1 MEMPAVIRRRTRL
14 SPEARREQLMQC
26 AIEVFSKR
34 GLGRAGHAEIAE
46 LAQVSVATVFNYFS
60 SREQLVDNVL
70 IQIEDFF
77 SHMVRKN
84 FIDVNEPSNNDR
96 QSDKSSQSSQSP
108 RPNKTVHQAIHDYLA
123 DFVDAAINNPQFTY
137 IWLEWS
143 SSIREDTW
151 PRYLT
156 LLDSNIEIISN
167 KIEPAIASGEIN
179 TYLTTTEFARSL
191 SNQGYMIL
199 QLVNQPQA
207 MSRENIIAFLEKYVT
222 STLASN
228 QRRVKES

>member
-34 GLGRAGHAEIAE
+34 GLGRAGHAEIAQ

-60 SREQLVDNVL
+60 NREQLVDHVL

-77 SHMVRKN
+77 GHMVRKH
-84 FIDVNEPSNNDR
+84 FIDIPGQQNHSA
-96 QSDKSSQSSQSP
+96 
-108 RPNKTVHQAIHDYLA
+108 HQAIHDYLA
-123 DFVDAAINNPQFTY
+123 DFVDAAIDNPQFTY

-151 PRYLT
+151 PRYLA
-156 LLDSNIEIISN
+156 LLDSNIAIISN
-167 KIEPAIASGEIN
+167 KIAPAIASGDIN

-191 SNQGYMIL
+191 CNQGYMIL

-207 MSRENIIAFLEKYVT
+207 MDRESIIAFVEKYVT
-222 STLASN
+222 SALAK
-228 QRRVKES
+228 QTPP

>member
-34 GLGRAGHAEIAE
+34 GLGRAGHAEIAQ

-77 SHMVRKN
+77 SHMVRKH
-84 FIDVNEPSNNDR
+84 FIDINELQP
-96 QSDKSSQSSQSP
+96 KSPQ
-108 RPNKTVHQAIHDYLA
+108 QAIHDYLA

-156 LLDSNIEIISN
+156 LLDSNMTIISD
-167 KIEPAIASGEIN
+167 KVAPAIASGEIN

-191 SNQGYMIL
+191 CNQGYMIL
-199 QLVNQPQA
+199 QLVNQPNA
-207 MSRENIIAFLEKYVT
+207 MDREGIIAFLEKYVT
-222 STLASN
+222 SALAKAE
-228 QRRVKES
+228 R

>member
-60 SREQLVDNVL
+60 SREELVDNVL

-77 SHMVRKN
+77 SDMVRRN
-84 FIDVNEPSNNDR
+84 FVDINEPSNNST
-96 QSDKSSQSSQSP
+96 QPIKSA
-108 RPNKTVHQAIHDYLA
+108 HQAIHDYLS

-143 SSIREDTW
+143 SSIREETW
-151 PRYLT
+151 PRYLA
-156 LLDSNIEIISN
+156 LLDNNIAIISN

-199 QLVNQPQA
+199 QLVNQPKA
-207 MSRENIIAFLEKYVT
+207 MSRERIIEFLEKYVT
-222 STLASN
+222 SALA
-228 QRRVKES
+228 KA

>member
-60 SREQLVDNVL
+60 SREQLVDSVL

-77 SHMVRKN
+77 SSMVRKS
-84 FIDVNEPSNNDR
+84 FIDLAGQPS
-96 QSDKSSQSSQSP
+96 KSA
-108 RPNKTVHQAIHDYLA
+108 HQAIHDYLA
-123 DFVDAAINNPQFTY
+123 DFVEAAINNPQFTY

-151 PRYLT
+151 PRYLA
-156 LLDSNIEIISN
+156 LLDNNIAIISN

-207 MSRENIIAFLEKYVT
+207 MDKESIIEFLEKYVT
-222 STLASN
+222 SALA
-228 QRRVKES
+228 KA

>member
-60 SREQLVDNVL
+60 SREQLVDSVL

-77 SHMVRKN
+77 SNMVRKS
-84 FIDVNEPSNNDR
+84 FIDLAGQPS
-96 QSDKSSQSSQSP
+96 KSA
-108 RPNKTVHQAIHDYLA
+108 HQAIHDYLA
-123 DFVDAAINNPQFTY
+123 DFVEAAINNPQFTY

-151 PRYLT
+151 PRYLA
-156 LLDSNIEIISN
+156 LLDNNIAIISN

-207 MSRENIIAFLEKYVT
+207 MDKESIIEFLEKYVT
-222 STLASN
+222 SALA
-228 QRRVKES
+228 KA

>member
-60 SREQLVDNVL
+60 NRELLVDNVL
-70 IQIEDFF
+70 VQIEDFF
-77 SHMVRKN
+77 SNMVSSN
-84 FIDVNEPSNNDR
+84 FAD
-96 QSDKSSQSSQSP
+96 SDGNSAGQ
-108 RPNKTVHQAIHDYLA
+108 PNKSAHQAIHNYLA

-156 LLDSNIEIISN
+156 LLDNNIAMISK
-167 KIEPAIASGEIN
+167 KIAPAIASGEIN

-199 QLVNQPQA
+199 QLVNQPNP
-207 MSRENIIAFLEKYVT
+207 MDRDSIIAFLEKYVT
-222 STLASN
+222 SALA
-228 QRRVKES
+228 KT

>member
-14 SPEARREQLMQC
+14 TPEARREQLMQC

-60 SREQLVDNVL
+60 SREQLVDHVL

-84 FIDVNEPSNNDR
+84 FIDITGQENN
-96 QSDKSSQSSQSP
+96 SA
-108 RPNKTVHQAIHDYLA
+108 HQAIHDYLA

-156 LLDSNIEIISN
+156 LLDNNIAIISN
-167 KIEPAIASGEIN
+167 KIAPAIASGEIN

-191 SNQGYMIL
+191 CNQGYMIL

-207 MSRENIIAFLEKYVT
+207 MDRESIIAFLEKYVT
-222 STLASN
+222 SALA
-228 QRRVKES
+228 KA

>member
-34 GLGRAGHAEIAE
+34 GLGRAGHAEIAQ

-60 SREQLVDNVL
+60 SRELLVDHVL
-70 IQIEDFF
+70 IQVEDFF
-77 SHMVRKN
+77 SNMVRKN
-84 FIDVNEPSNNDR
+84 FIDIDEASNHTH
-96 QSDKSSQSSQSP
+96 QSSKSA
-108 RPNKTVHQAIHDYLA
+108 HQAIHDYLA
-123 DFVDAAINNPQFTY
+123 DFVDAAISNPQFTY

-156 LLDSNIEIISN
+156 LLDSNITIISN
-167 KIEPAIASGEIN
+167 KIDPAIASGEIN
-179 TYLTTTEFARSL
+179 TYLTTKEFARSL
-191 SNQGYMIL
+191 CNQGYMIL
-199 QLVNQPQA
+199 QLVNQPKA
-207 MSRENIIAFLEKYVT
+207 MDREGIIAFLEKYVT
-222 STLASN
+222 SALAK
-228 QRRVKES
+228 R

>member
-34 GLGRAGHAEIAE
+34 GLGRAGHAEIAQ

-60 SREQLVDNVL
+60 SRELLVDHVL
-70 IQIEDFF
+70 VQIEDFF

-84 FIDVNEPSNNDR
+84 FIDINEQQP
-96 QSDKSSQSSQSP
+96 KSP
-108 RPNKTVHQAIHDYLA
+108 HQAIHDYLA

-143 SSIREDTW
+143 SAIREDTW
-151 PRYLT
+151 PRYLA
-156 LLDSNIEIISN
+156 LLDNNIAIISD
-167 KIEPAIASGEIN
+167 KIAPAIASGEIN

-207 MSRENIIAFLEKYVT
+207 MDREGIIAFLEKYVT
-222 STLASN
+222 SALA
-228 QRRVKES
+228 KAEE

>member
-14 SPEARREQLMQC
+14 TPEARREQLMQC

-60 SREQLVDNVL
+60 SREQLVDHVL

-84 FIDVNEPSNNDR
+84 FIDITGQENN
-96 QSDKSSQSSQSP
+96 SA
-108 RPNKTVHQAIHDYLA
+108 HQAIHDYLA

-156 LLDSNIEIISN
+156 LLDNNIAIISN
-167 KIEPAIASGEIN
+167 KIAPAIASGEIN

-191 SNQGYMIL
+191 CNQGYMIL

-207 MSRENIIAFLEKYVT
+207 MDRESIIAFLEKYVT
-222 STLASN
+222 SALAK
-228 QRRVKES
+228 QTPP

>member
-1 MEMPAVIRRRTRL
+1 
-14 SPEARREQLMQC
+14 
-26 AIEVFSKR
+26 
-34 GLGRAGHAEIAE
+34 
-46 LAQVSVATVFNYFS
+46 
-60 SREQLVDNVL
+60 
-70 IQIEDFF
+70 
-77 SHMVRKN
+77 MVRKN
-84 FIDVNEPSNNDR
+84 FIDLAGQPSKNA
-96 QSDKSSQSSQSP
+96 
-108 RPNKTVHQAIHDYLA
+108 HQAIHDYLA

-151 PRYLT
+151 PRYLA
-156 LLDSNIEIISN
+156 LLDNNIAIISS

-207 MSRENIIAFLEKYVT
+207 MDKKRIIEFLEKYVT
-222 STLASN
+222 SALA
-228 QRRVKES
+228 KA

>member
-84 FIDVNEPSNNDR
+84 FIDITGQENN
-96 QSDKSSQSSQSP
+96 STQSSKSA
-108 RPNKTVHQAIHDYLA
+108 HQAIHDYLA

-156 LLDSNIEIISN
+156 LLDSNIAIISN
-167 KIEPAIASGEIN
+167 KIAPAIASGEIN
-179 TYLTTTEFARSL
+179 TYLTTLEFARSL

-199 QLVNQPQA
+199 QLVNQPKP
-207 MSRENIIAFLEKYVT
+207 MSREDIIAFLEKYVT
-222 STLASN
+222 SALA
-228 QRRVKES
+228 KA

>member
-26 AIEVFSKR
+26 AIAVFSRR

-77 SHMVRKN
+77 GDMVRNN
-84 FIDVNEPSNNDR
+84 FTDVNESSNNST
-96 QSDKSSQSSQSP
+96 QPS
-108 RPNKTVHQAIHDYLA
+108 KTAHQAIHDYLA

-143 SSIREDTW
+143 SAIREDTW
-151 PRYLT
+151 PRYLN
-156 LLDSNIEIISN
+156 LLDSNIAIISN
-167 KIEPAIASGEIN
+167 KISPAIASGEIN

-207 MSRENIIAFLEKYVT
+207 MSREKIIEFLEKYVT
-222 STLASN
+222 SALA
-228 QRRVKES
+228 KA

>member
-14 SPEARREQLMQC
+14 SPEARRAQLMQC

-60 SREQLVDNVL
+60 SREQLVDHVL

-84 FIDVNEPSNNDR
+84 FIDITGQQNN
-96 QSDKSSQSSQSP
+96 SA
-108 RPNKTVHQAIHDYLA
+108 HQAIHDYLA

-156 LLDSNIEIISN
+156 LLDSNIAIISN
-167 KIEPAIASGEIN
+167 KIAPAIASGEIN

-191 SNQGYMIL
+191 CNQGYMIL

-207 MSRENIIAFLEKYVT
+207 MDRESIIAFLEKYVT
-222 STLASN
+222 SALA
-228 QRRVKES
+228 KG

>member
-84 FIDVNEPSNNDR
+84 FIDINEPSNNAR
-96 QSDKSSQSSQSP
+96 QSSQSP
-108 RPNKTVHQAIHDYLA
+108 QPSKTAHQAIHDYLA

-199 QLVNQPQA
+199 QLVNQPNA
-207 MSRENIIAFLEKYVT
+207 MSREDIIAFLEKYVT
-222 STLASN
+222 SALA
-228 QRRVKES
+228 KD

>member
-34 GLGRAGHAEIAE
+34 GLGRAGHAEIAQ

-60 SREQLVDNVL
+60 SREQLVDHVL
-70 IQIEDFF
+70 IQVEDFF
-77 SHMVRKN
+77 SNMVRKN
-84 FIDVNEPSNNDR
+84 FIDIDEASNHTH
-96 QSDKSSQSSQSP
+96 QSSKSA
-108 RPNKTVHQAIHDYLA
+108 HQAIHDYLA
-123 DFVDAAINNPQFTY
+123 DFVDAAISNPQFTY

-156 LLDSNIEIISN
+156 LLDSNIAIISN
-167 KIEPAIASGEIN
+167 KIDPAIASGEIN
-179 TYLTTTEFARSL
+179 TYLTTKEFARSL
-191 SNQGYMIL
+191 CNQGYMIL
-199 QLVNQPQA
+199 QLVNQPKA
-207 MSRENIIAFLEKYVT
+207 MDREGIIAFLEKYVT
-222 STLASN
+222 SALAK
-228 QRRVKES
+228 R

>member
-1 MEMPAVIRRRTRL
+1 MPAVIRRRTRL

-60 SREQLVDNVL
+60 SREQLVDSVL

-77 SHMVRKN
+77 SNMVRKS
-84 FIDVNEPSNNDR
+84 FIDLAGQPS
-96 QSDKSSQSSQSP
+96 KSA
-108 RPNKTVHQAIHDYLA
+108 HQAIHDYLA
-123 DFVDAAINNPQFTY
+123 DFVEAAINNPQFTY

-151 PRYLT
+151 PRYLA
-156 LLDSNIEIISN
+156 LLDNNIAIISN

-207 MSRENIIAFLEKYVT
+207 MDKESIIEFLEKYVT
-222 STLASN
+222 SALA
-228 QRRVKES
+228 KA

>member
-14 SPEARREQLMQC
+14 SPEARRAQLMQC

-60 SREQLVDNVL
+60 SREQLVDHVL

-84 FIDVNEPSNNDR
+84 FIDITGQQTNSA
-96 QSDKSSQSSQSP
+96 
-108 RPNKTVHQAIHDYLA
+108 HQAIHNYLA

-151 PRYLT
+151 PRYLA
-156 LLDSNIEIISN
+156 LLDSNIAIISN
-167 KIEPAIASGEIN
+167 KIAPAIASGEIN

-207 MSRENIIAFLEKYVT
+207 MDRESIIAFLEKYVT
-222 STLASN
+222 SALA
-228 QRRVKES
+228 KG

>member
-77 SHMVRKN
+77 SDMVRKN
-84 FIDVNEPSNNDR
+84 FIDITEQENN
-96 QSDKSSQSSQSP
+96 STQSSKSA
-108 RPNKTVHQAIHDYLA
+108 HQAIHDYLA

-151 PRYLT
+151 PRYLA
-156 LLDSNIEIISN
+156 LLDSNIAIISN
-167 KIEPAIASGEIN
+167 KIAPAIASGEIN

-199 QLVNQPQA
+199 QLVNQPKP
-207 MSRENIIAFLEKYVT
+207 MSREDIIAFLEKYVT
-222 STLASN
+222 SALA
-228 QRRVKES
+228 KA

>member
-34 GLGRAGHAEIAE
+34 GLGRAGHAEIAQ

-60 SREQLVDNVL
+60 SRELLVDHVL
-70 IQIEDFF
+70 IQVEDFF
-77 SHMVRKN
+77 SNMVRKN
-84 FIDVNEPSNNDR
+84 FIDIDEASNHTH
-96 QSDKSSQSSQSP
+96 QSSKSA
-108 RPNKTVHQAIHDYLA
+108 HQAIHDYLA
-123 DFVDAAINNPQFTY
+123 DFVDAAISNPQFTY

-156 LLDSNIEIISN
+156 LLDSNIAIISN
-167 KIEPAIASGEIN
+167 KIDPAIASGEIN
-179 TYLTTTEFARSL
+179 TYLTTKEFARSL
-191 SNQGYMIL
+191 CNQGYMIL
-199 QLVNQPQA
+199 QLVNQPKA
-207 MSRENIIAFLEKYVT
+207 MDREGIIAFLEKYVT
-222 STLASN
+222 SALAK
-228 QRRVKES
+228 R

>member
-14 SPEARREQLMQC
+14 SPEARRAQLMQC

-60 SREQLVDNVL
+60 SREQLVDHVL

-84 FIDVNEPSNNDR
+84 FIDITGQQNN
-96 QSDKSSQSSQSP
+96 SA
-108 RPNKTVHQAIHDYLA
+108 HQAIHDYLA

-151 PRYLT
+151 PRYLA
-156 LLDSNIEIISN
+156 LLDSNIAIINN
-167 KIEPAIASGEIN
+167 KIAPAIASGEIN

-191 SNQGYMIL
+191 CNQGYMIL

-207 MSRENIIAFLEKYVT
+207 MDRESIIAFLEKYVT
-222 STLASN
+222 SALA
-228 QRRVKES
+228 KG

>member
-84 FIDVNEPSNNDR
+84 FIDLAGQPS
-96 QSDKSSQSSQSP
+96 KSA
-108 RPNKTVHQAIHDYLA
+108 HQAIHDYLT

-151 PRYLT
+151 PRYLA
-156 LLDSNIEIISN
+156 LLDNNIAIISN

-207 MSRENIIAFLEKYVT
+207 MDKESIIEFLEKYVT
-222 STLASN
+222 SALA
-228 QRRVKES
+228 KA

>member
-60 SREQLVDNVL
+60 SREQLVDHVL

-84 FIDVNEPSNNDR
+84 FIDITGQQNN
-96 QSDKSSQSSQSP
+96 SA
-108 RPNKTVHQAIHDYLA
+108 HQAIHDYLA

-156 LLDSNIEIISN
+156 LLDSNIAIISN
-167 KIEPAIASGEIN
+167 KIAPAIASGEIN

-191 SNQGYMIL
+191 CNQGYMIL

-207 MSRENIIAFLEKYVT
+207 MDRESIIAFLEKYVT
-222 STLASN
+222 SALA
-228 QRRVKES
+228 KG

>member
-14 SPEARREQLMQC
+14 SPEARRAQLMQC

-60 SREQLVDNVL
+60 SREQLVDHVL

-84 FIDVNEPSNNDR
+84 FIDITGQQNN
-96 QSDKSSQSSQSP
+96 SA
-108 RPNKTVHQAIHDYLA
+108 HQAIHDYLA

-156 LLDSNIEIISN
+156 LLDSNITIISN
-167 KIEPAIASGEIN
+167 KIAPAMASGEIN

-191 SNQGYMIL
+191 CNQGYMIL

-207 MSRENIIAFLEKYVT
+207 MDRESIIAFLEKYVT
-222 STLASN
+222 SALA
-228 QRRVKES
+228 KA

>member
-60 SREQLVDNVL
+60 SREQLVDSVL

-77 SHMVRKN
+77 SNMVRKS
-84 FIDVNEPSNNDR
+84 FIDLAGQPS
-96 QSDKSSQSSQSP
+96 KSA
-108 RPNKTVHQAIHDYLA
+108 HQAIHDYLA
-123 DFVDAAINNPQFTY
+123 DFVEAAINNPQFTY

-151 PRYLT
+151 SRYLA
-156 LLDSNIEIISN
+156 LLDNNIAIISN

-207 MSRENIIAFLEKYVT
+207 MDKESIIEFLEKYVT
-222 STLASN
+222 SALA
-228 QRRVKES
+228 KA

>member
-60 SREQLVDNVL
+60 SREQLVDSVL

-77 SHMVRKN
+77 SNMVRKS
-84 FIDVNEPSNNDR
+84 FIDLAGQPS
-96 QSDKSSQSSQSP
+96 KSA
-108 RPNKTVHQAIHDYLA
+108 HQAIHDYLA
-123 DFVDAAINNPQFTY
+123 DFVEAAINNPQFTY

-151 PRYLT
+151 SRYLA
-156 LLDSNIEIISN
+156 LLDNNIAIISN
-167 KIEPAIASGEIN
+167 KIESAIASGEIN

-207 MSRENIIAFLEKYVT
+207 MDKESIIEFLEKYVT
-222 STLASN
+222 SALA
-228 QRRVKES
+228 KA

>member
-34 GLGRAGHAEIAE
+34 GLGRAGHAEIAQ

-70 IQIEDFF
+70 IQVEDFF
-77 SHMVRKN
+77 SNMVRKH
-84 FIDVNEPSNNDR
+84 FIDINELSNHTHQSNN
-96 QSDKSSQSSQSP
+96 SSQVNNSAQ
-108 RPNKTVHQAIHDYLA
+108 QAIHDYLA
-123 DFVDAAINNPQFTY
+123 DFVDAAISNPQFTY

-151 PRYLT
+151 PRYLA
-156 LLDSNIEIISN
+156 LLDNNIAIISN

-179 TYLTTTEFARSL
+179 TYLTTKEFARSL
-191 SNQGYMIL
+191 CNQGYMIL
-199 QLVNQPQA
+199 QLVNQPKA
-207 MSRENIIAFLEKYVT
+207 MDREGIIAFLEKYVT
-222 STLASN
+222 SALGK
-228 QRRVKES
+228 V

>member
-14 SPEARREQLMQC
+14 TPEARREQLMQC

-60 SREQLVDNVL
+60 SREQLVDHVL

-84 FIDVNEPSNNDR
+84 FIDITGQENN
-96 QSDKSSQSSQSP
+96 SA
-108 RPNKTVHQAIHDYLA
+108 HQAIHDYLA

-156 LLDSNIEIISN
+156 LLDSNIAIISN
-167 KIEPAIASGEIN
+167 KIAPAIASGEIN

-191 SNQGYMIL
+191 CNQGYMIL

-207 MSRENIIAFLEKYVT
+207 MDRESIIAFLEKYVT
-222 STLASN
+222 SALA
-228 QRRVKES
+228 KA

>member
-14 SPEARREQLMQC
+14 TPEARREQLMQC

-34 GLGRAGHAEIAE
+34 GLARAGHAEIAE

-70 IQIEDFF
+70 TQIEAFF
-77 SHMVRKN
+77 SHMVAKH
-84 FIDVNEPSNNDR
+84 FIDISGQQNHSA
-96 QSDKSSQSSQSP
+96 Q
-108 RPNKTVHQAIHDYLA
+108 QAIHYYLA

-143 SSIREDTW
+143 SSICETTW
-151 PRYLT
+151 PRYLA
-156 LLDSNIEIISN
+156 LLDSNIAIISK

-179 TYLTTTEFARSL
+179 TYLTTQEFARSL
-191 SNQGYMIL
+191 CNQGYMIL

-207 MSRENIIAFLEKYVT
+207 MDRDSIIAFLEKYVT
-222 STLASN
+222 SALAPRLLS
-228 QRRVKES
+228 

>member
-34 GLGRAGHAEIAE
+34 GLGRAGHAEIAA

-77 SHMVRKN
+77 SEMVRRN
-84 FIDVNEPSNNDR
+84 FADISAQQP
-96 QSDKSSQSSQSP
+96 KSPQ
-108 RPNKTVHQAIHDYLA
+108 QAIHDYLA
-123 DFVDAAINNPQFTY
+123 DFVDAAINDPQFTY

-156 LLDSNIEIISN
+156 LLDSNIAIISN

-179 TYLTTTEFARSL
+179 TYLTTKEFARSL
-191 SNQGYMIL
+191 CNQGYMIL
-199 QLVNQPQA
+199 QLVNQPKA
-207 MSRENIIAFLEKYVT
+207 MDREGIIAFLEKYAT
-222 STLASN
+222 SALAKAE
-228 QRRVKES
+228 R

>member
-77 SHMVRKN
+77 SHMVRKS
-84 FIDVNEPSNNDR
+84 FIDISGQEN
-96 QSDKSSQSSQSP
+96 KSA
-108 RPNKTVHQAIHDYLA
+108 HQAIHDYLA

-151 PRYLT
+151 PRYLA
-156 LLDSNIEIISN
+156 LLDNNIAIISN
-167 KIEPAIASGEIN
+167 KIAPAIASGEIN

-199 QLVNQPQA
+199 QLVNQPKA
-207 MSRENIIAFLEKYVT
+207 MDRESIIAFLEKYVT
-222 STLASN
+222 SALA
-228 QRRVKES
+228 KA

>member
-14 SPEARREQLMQC
+14 SPEARRAQLMQC

-60 SREQLVDNVL
+60 SREQLVDHVL

-84 FIDVNEPSNNDR
+84 FIDITGQQNN
-96 QSDKSSQSSQSP
+96 SA
-108 RPNKTVHQAIHDYLA
+108 HQAIHNYLA

-151 PRYLT
+151 PRYLA
-156 LLDSNIEIISN
+156 LLDSNIAIISN
-167 KIEPAIASGEIN
+167 KIAPAIASGDIN

-207 MSRENIIAFLEKYVT
+207 MDRESIIAFLEKYVT
-222 STLASN
+222 SALA
-228 QRRVKES
+228 KG

>member
-77 SHMVRKN
+77 SD
-84 FIDVNEPSNNDR
+84 IP
-96 QSDKSSQSSQSP
+96 
-108 RPNKTVHQAIHDYLA
+108 T
-123 DFVDAAINNPQFTY
+123 FT
-137 IWLEWS
+137 
-143 SSIREDTW
+143 R
-151 PRYLT
+151 
-156 LLDSNIEIISN
+156 
-167 KIEPAIASGEIN
+167 
-179 TYLTTTEFARSL
+179 
-191 SNQGYMIL
+191 NQ
-199 QLVNQPQA
+199 
-207 MSRENIIAFLEKYVT
+207 KY
-222 STLASN
+222 
-228 QRRVKES
+228 

>member
-34 GLGRAGHAEIAE
+34 GLGRAGHAEIAQ

-60 SREQLVDNVL
+60 SREQLVDSVL

-84 FIDVNEPSNNDR
+84 FIDINELQP
-96 QSDKSSQSSQSP
+96 KSPQ
-108 RPNKTVHQAIHDYLA
+108 QAIHDYLA

-156 LLDSNIEIISN
+156 LLDSNMTIISD
-167 KIEPAIASGEIN
+167 KVAPAIASGEIN

-191 SNQGYMIL
+191 CNQGYMIL
-199 QLVNQPQA
+199 QLVNQPNP
-207 MSRENIIAFLEKYVT
+207 MDREGIIAFLEKYVT
-222 STLASN
+222 SALAKAE
-228 QRRVKES
+228 R

>member
-14 SPEARREQLMQC
+14 SPEARRAQLMQC

-60 SREQLVDNVL
+60 SREQLVDHVL

-84 FIDVNEPSNNDR
+84 FIDITGQQNN
-96 QSDKSSQSSQSP
+96 SA
-108 RPNKTVHQAIHDYLA
+108 HQAIHNYLA

-151 PRYLT
+151 PRYLA
-156 LLDSNIEIISN
+156 LLDSNIAIISN
-167 KIEPAIASGEIN
+167 KIAPAIASGEIN

-207 MSRENIIAFLEKYVT
+207 MDRESIIAFLEKYVT
-222 STLASN
+222 SALA
-228 QRRVKES
+228 KG

>member
-1 MEMPAVIRRRTRL
+1 MLHMEMPAVIRRRTRL

-60 SREQLVDNVL
+60 SREQLVDSVL

-77 SHMVRKN
+77 SNMVRKS
-84 FIDVNEPSNNDR
+84 FIDLAGQPS
-96 QSDKSSQSSQSP
+96 KSA
-108 RPNKTVHQAIHDYLA
+108 HQAIHDYLA
-123 DFVDAAINNPQFTY
+123 DFVEAAINNPQFTY

-151 PRYLT
+151 PRYLA
-156 LLDSNIEIISN
+156 LLDNNIAIISN

-207 MSRENIIAFLEKYVT
+207 MDKESIIEFLEKYVT
-222 STLASN
+222 SALA
-228 QRRVKES
+228 KA

>member
-34 GLGRAGHAEIAE
+34 GLGRAGHAEIAQ

-60 SREQLVDNVL
+60 SREQLVDSVL

-84 FIDVNEPSNNDR
+84 FIDINELQP
-96 QSDKSSQSSQSP
+96 KSPQ
-108 RPNKTVHQAIHDYLA
+108 QAIHDYLA

-156 LLDSNIEIISN
+156 LLDSNMTIISD
-167 KIEPAIASGEIN
+167 KVAPAIASGEIN

-191 SNQGYMIL
+191 CNQGYMIL
-199 QLVNQPQA
+199 QLVNQPNP
-207 MSRENIIAFLEKYVT
+207 MDREGIIAFLEKYVT
-222 STLASN
+222 SALA
-228 QRRVKES
+228 KA